1 MLFTKVISVYLYNDN
16 TILTLGDFSL
26 ETSIAKIV
34 LVSTFMSRCPF
45 KKLIHY
51 PLFFFYPLLQMFGF
65 LKSIS
70 IVTYLLVMRNDGARY
85 SFFLLFRFGNLCYF

>member
-51 PLFFFYPLLQMFGF
+51 PLFFLSFASNVWF
-65 LKSIS
+65 LKI
-70 IVTYLLVMRNDGARY
+70 YLHCNLP
-85 SFFLLFRFGNLCYF
+85 FGHA